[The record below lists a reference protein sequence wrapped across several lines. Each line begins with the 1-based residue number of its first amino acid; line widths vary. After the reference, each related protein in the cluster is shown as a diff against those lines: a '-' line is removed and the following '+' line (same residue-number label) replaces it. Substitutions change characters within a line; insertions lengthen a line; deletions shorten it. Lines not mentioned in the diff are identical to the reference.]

1 MHAKWRVP
9 FVDEPERFWRMKH
22 CYRPMDQLWFAS
34 PWHFPKD
41 SPILGPV
48 LSELRCFF
56 EKRKEQY
63 TRGSGTHVAYNYV
76 MLIVHAKIVETGL
89 VCDILE
95 PSVMSPI
102 PYWRHDWFV
111 CPTALQAPREENT
124 TAHSQSPTL

>member
-63 TRGSGTHVAYNYV
+63 TRGSGNNVAYNYA
-76 MLIVHAKIVETGL
+76 MLIVHAKNRGDWLGVRHPRAIGYVAHP
-89 VCDILE
+89 IL
-95 PSVMSPI
+95 
-102 PYWRHDWFV
+102 
-111 CPTALQAPREENT
+111 AA
-124 TAHSQSPTL
+124 

>member
-1 MHAKWRVP
+1 MA
-9 FVDEPERFWRMKH
+9 EPERFWCMKH

-63 TRGSGTHVAYNYV
+63 TRGSGEKRCVELRHAHCARQNRGDWLGVRHPRAIGYVA
-76 MLIVHAKIVETGL
+76 HP
-89 VCDILE
+89 IL
-95 PSVMSPI
+95 
-102 PYWRHDWFV
+102 
-111 CPTALQAPREENT
+111 AA
-124 TAHSQSPTL
+124 